1 MFRNIINGILNEED
15 IIIKYNNGPG
25 CRIMYDI

>member
-15 IIIKYNNGPG
+15 IIIKYNKGPG
-25 CRIMYDI
+25 FRIMYDI